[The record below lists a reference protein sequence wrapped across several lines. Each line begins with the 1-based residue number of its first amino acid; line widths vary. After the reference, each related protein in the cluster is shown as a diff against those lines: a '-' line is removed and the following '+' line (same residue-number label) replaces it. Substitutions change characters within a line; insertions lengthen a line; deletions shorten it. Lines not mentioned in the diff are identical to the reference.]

1 MRGSAM
7 KRKMLGDAGEGPLK
21 YQLILDSKI

>member
-1 MRGSAM
+1 MLGTAM
-7 KRKMLGDAGEGPLK
+7 KRKMLGDAGEDPLK